1 VRAVEA
7 FGQFEH
13 VLGVGEDLFA
23 SCRDRKK
30 ELIHRRW
37 WPAKRELGS
46 AVFEYIKAFYNHER
60 RRSTLACSTH
70 EYEEL
75 LYAEQNQEVPPQRN
89 QVKKCRWSG
98 ACESLP

>member
-23 SCRDRKK
+23 SYRDRKK
-30 ELIHRRW
+30 ELIHRRS

-60 RRSTLACSTH
+60 RRSTLGMLHATNTRSFST
-70 EYEEL
+70 L
-75 LYAEQNQEVPPQRN
+75 SRTRKSPAKKPSQEV
-89 QVKKCRWSG
+89 
-98 ACESLP
+98 SLVRCV